1 VNFTYTGTPVISYDW
16 TFGDGSGSTEQNP
29 THSYRRDEYY
39 PVFLIVENNLG
50 CIDTAF
56 LNLEVE
62 SQEYIYFPNVFTPNN
77 DGTNERFLVSH
88 LGIKN
93 FHIFIYNRWGQLVYE
108 STDMDEGW
116 DGKTNGI
123 DCTADAYFYMVNY
136 ANKKGIER
144 SGHGSVTILR

>member
-1 VNFTYTGTPVISYDW
+1 
-16 TFGDGSGSTEQNP
+16 
-29 THSYRRDEYY
+29 
-39 PVFLIVENNLG
+39 
-50 CIDTAF
+50 
-56 LNLEVE
+56 
-62 SQEYIYFPNVFTPNN
+62 
-77 DGTNERFLVSH
+77 
-88 LGIKN
+88 
-93 FHIFIYNRWGQLVYE
+93 LVYE